1 MTFEKNVI
9 YLGSQAQ
16 KLADGSVYHQV
27 QFYDKDRGPINVNV
41 GGNNKD
47 LLDEIAALTFGD
59 PVVVTFALR
68 TAEKANRYK
77 LVIDHVS

>member
-9 YLGSQAQ
+9 FLGSQAQ

-27 QFYDKDRGPINVNV
+27 QFYDKDSGPINVNV

-68 TAEKANRYK
+68 PKDRAYR